1 MHRPCT
7 LLIAASLIAVPTQ
20 ASAAPSQAAIASAIK
35 ADVAEIVAGI
45 NAKDIYKATKFDA
58 PDLVS
63 MESGREP
70 SVGAKA
76 DHDGL
81 SMSFKYNP
89 NWHLTLI
96 DETVDVAKSGDLA
109 TYRGTYAEDMPASS
123 SVARGAVVQ
132 GRQRAGRDRG
142 IAFDEGFGFSHR
154 GEAVSGGFA
163 AVVGEDRDER
173 QRGTT
178 NVNHAARSRA
188 HVSAFI
194 APGLLVTHRRHQP
207 FLARLCVRRRR
218 ADRSESAG
226 PGRPCRPRQKRR

>member
-1 MHRPCT
+1 MPRPRS

-20 ASAAPSQAAIASAIK
+20 ASAAPSQAAIASRIK

-45 NAKDIYKATKFDA
+45 NAKDIDKATKFDA

-96 DETVDVAKSGDLA
+96 DEAVDVAKSGDMA
-109 TYRGTYAEDMPASS
+109 TYRGTYAEDSLHDGVPFTHKGNYVAGFRRDADGLWRIHW
-123 SVARGAVVQ
+123 SVVAWQSPSKKKG
-132 GRQRAGRDRG
+132 
-142 IAFDEGFGFSHR
+142 
-154 GEAVSGGFA
+154 
-163 AVVGEDRDER
+163 
-173 QRGTT
+173 
-178 NVNHAARSRA
+178 
-188 HVSAFI
+188 
-194 APGLLVTHRRHQP
+194 
-207 FLARLCVRRRR
+207 
-218 ADRSESAG
+218 
-226 PGRPCRPRQKRR
+226 